1 MELHFWCKQGKPT
14 VESADGGMTEA
25 GMTAL
30 RFRGKIREGEVQ
42 NGRYFLVASYGDP
55 WAQRALIVHGLAGLK
70 DSVGIVSTDGFWPI
84 TKGLPAIATRGWKLS
99 TRKQG
104 LVKGCSQATSKK
116 VVSVCL
122 FVLVSQLV
130 TSKPLYNTP

>member
-1 MELHFWCKQGKPT
+1 M
-14 VESADGGMTEA
+14 
-25 GMTAL
+25 
-30 RFRGKIREGEVQ
+30 Q
-42 NGRYFLVASYGDP
+42 NGRYFLLASYGDP

-104 LVKGCSQATSKK
+104 LVKGCSQANSK
-116 VVSVCL
+116 SC
-122 FVLVSQLV
+122 
-130 TSKPLYNTP
+130 

>member
-30 RFRGKIREGEVQ
+30 QFRGKIREGEVQ
-42 NGRYFLVASYGDP
+42 NGRYFLLASYGDP

-104 LVKGCSQATSKK
+104 LVKGCSQATSKSCER
-116 VVSVCL
+116 V
-122 FVLVSQLV
+122 FVL
-130 TSKPLYNTP
+130 Y